1 MESRTDLF
9 FKIIFT
15 LILGAVGSLWYLS
28 HNERCKNLVQQ
39 KVVLAL
45 ERECGVS
52 FSGKLSSLSFI
63 KPALVFTDVT
73 CRPILEPQQ
82 WCLSVQELT
91 LSLSMIKLLIKRSF
105 FISVD
110 ASSVTL
116 FSQVKE
122 GSVCFVQSVQKIFAK
137 PATVSVHLDSCSCS
151 SWKAHLEEEQ
161 GKWKASWGGDVQV
174 VREAT
179 GYKAALI
186 LLQGEA
192 QFDQKVPVSQLTGTV
207 ELMMSFGKT
216 PDLTVNLGAHLPLV
230 LGAHERCYLT
240 GRWAGKEG
248 QFSCVSDQ
256 GSFSCKTISVALEK
270 EGPRVNVEGDVSLA
284 TCMQAVRF
292 PYTQQVFGRCSFG
305 LQGTIGGT
313 LSGTVSLQ
321 EGRLAGWMVEHAT
334 TSFVMNPAGVE
345 GTFSYHQQT
354 EQLQGNWA
362 WSNAR
367 QQLVFELANTTP
379 FTLFATQWYLPGG
392 KTHCKGQYYPT
403 QGGTFTY
410 TVLCEHAKTE
420 ERLATEGTIT
430 CTQDEVKSDG
440 LLHLK
445 TGTYAVHTA
454 ASRAQ
459 GPFSLIIRDAKK
471 EGAEPVV
478 LVERQGT
485 EIQTRLELSFIQKLL
500 SEYAQSGMIA
510 QGRLFMTGTW
520 QGPHLRGS
528 IMLSNGIVRRPGT
541 YNFMHGLQADFSCNI
556 LKRLLTVRNLK
567 ISLQKGV
574 IEGTCL
580 KVGYD
585 PVLEGMWAHLPL
597 TFSDCFINWKKD
609 LYMLLSGAVIGKK
622 SPHEDPSIEGFVVLD
637 KAQLKENIFSQKT
650 QDLLLSSWGDSSA
663 GQKIS
668 TRIALTSR
676 SPVSVKTGQLET
688 EAVLALE
695 LSTREGEHEV
705 EGTITLQGG
714 AIHFPAHSLSIVK
727 GRLIFVR
734 EHPQDPFIELVAQA
748 RIKKYLVTLSIGGTG
763 QDPHLLFDSVP
774 ALSEEQIMMLL
785 LSGSEEESFNIAA
798 PALIMRNMEK
808 IIFGSSY
815 RSRHDSWLEPL
826 KRIRFVPRF
835 TDQTGRGGF
844 KGALEIEVS
853 KKLRAMIEKN
863 FSLTEDVAYEVE
875 YLLTDDVSLRAS
887 CDERGDLGGEIEMRF
902 KF

>member
-15 LILGAVGSLWYLS
+15 LILGTVGSLWYLS
-28 HNERCKNLVQQ
+28 HNKRCKNLVQQ
-39 KVVLAL
+39 KIVLAL
-45 ERECGVS
+45 ERDYGIS

-63 KPALVFTDVT
+63 KPALSFTDVT
-73 CRPILEPQQ
+73 CHPILEPQQ
-82 WCLSVQELT
+82 WSLSAKELT
-91 LSLSMIKLLIKRSF
+91 LSLSMVKLLIKRSF

-122 GSVCFVQSVQKIFAK
+122 GSVCFVQGLQKIFAK
-137 PATVSVHLDSCSCS
+137 PATLSVHPDRCSCF
-151 SWKAHLEEEQ
+151 SWVVHLEEEQ
-161 GKWKASWGGDVQV
+161 GKWKALLGGDVQV

-179 GYKAALI
+179 GYKIALI

-192 QFDQKVPVSQLTGTV
+192 QFDQKVPVSQLAGTV
-207 ELMMSFGKT
+207 EMVLPFGKT
-216 PDLTVNLGAHLPLV
+216 PDLTVNLGAYLPFV

-240 GRWAGKEG
+240 GRWADKEG

-256 GSFSCKTISVALEK
+256 GSFVCKPISVVLEK
-270 EGPRVNVEGDVSLA
+270 GGPRVNIAGDISLA
-284 TCMQAVRF
+284 TCMQAAQL
-292 PYTQQVFGRCSFG
+292 PYTQQVSGRCSFG
-305 LQGTIGGT
+305 LEGTVGGT
-313 LSGTVSLQ
+313 LSGTVSLR
-321 EGRLAGWMVEHAT
+321 EGRLAGWMMEHAT
-334 TSFVMNPAGVE
+334 TSFVINPAGIE

-354 EQLQGNWA
+354 EQLKGSWTWN
-362 WSNAR
+362 NR
-367 QQLVFELANTTP
+367 QKQLCFDVTNITP

-392 KTHCKGQYYPT
+392 KTYCKGCYSPSK
-403 QGGTFTY
+403 GGVLTY
-410 TVLCEHAKTE
+410 ACACEQAKTE
-420 ERLATEGTIT
+420 EQLTTEGTVT
-430 CTQDEVKSDG
+430 WTQDEIKNNG
-440 LLHLK
+440 MLYLK
-445 TGTYAVHTA
+445 TGTYAMQTI
-454 ASRAQ
+454 ASWAQ
-459 GPFSLIIRDAKK
+459 GPFLLTVRDSKDEAT
-471 EGAEPVV
+471 EPVI
-478 LVERQGT
+478 LIERQGT

-500 SEYAQSGMIA
+500 SEYAQSGVIT
-510 QGRLFMTGTW
+510 QGTLLMTGTW
-520 QGPHLRGS
+520 QGPYLRGS
-528 IMLSNGIVRRPGT
+528 IMLTNGIVRRPET

-556 LKRLLTVRNLK
+556 LKRLLTVKNLK

-574 IEGTCL
+574 IKGACL
-580 KVGYD
+580 KIGYD
-585 PVLEGMWAHLPL
+585 PVLKGMWAHLPL

-609 LYMLLSGAVIGKK
+609 LYILLSGAVVGKK
-622 SPHEDPSIEGFVVLD
+622 NPHEDPSIEGFVVLD

-650 QDLLLSSWGDSSA
+650 QDLLLNSWGDSS
-663 GQKIS
+663 GRQKIS
-668 TRIALTSR
+668 IHIALTSR
-676 SPVSVKTGQLET
+676 SPVSVKTEQLET
-688 EAVLALE
+688 EALLSLE
-695 LSTREGEHEV
+695 LSTPEGEHEV
-705 EGTITLQGG
+705 QGTITLQGG

-727 GRLIFVR
+727 GKLIFVR

-763 QDPHLLFDSVP
+763 QDPQLLFDSVP

-875 YLLTDDVSLRAS
+875 YLLADDVSLRAS